1 MGKEPLAER
10 ADTVLGLIG
19 HTPVVRLQPMPGPGW
34 KKCVKK
40 V

>member
-1 MGKEPLAER
+1 MDKEPLAER

-19 HTPVVRLQPMPGPGW
+19 HTPVVRLQRMPGPGW